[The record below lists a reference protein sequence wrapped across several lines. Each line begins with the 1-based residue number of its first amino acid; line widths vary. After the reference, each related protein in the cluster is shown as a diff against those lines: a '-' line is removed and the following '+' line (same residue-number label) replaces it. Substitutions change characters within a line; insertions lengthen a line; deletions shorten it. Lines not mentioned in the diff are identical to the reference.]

1 MYSSLWKLIL
11 TTASIAAVQA
21 APSLAD
27 VCTIPYVTAHLPP
40 ADVYPGISILSSS
53 VTANPVYNVSVED
66 QTFYPNAVF
75 DYCNVT
81 FKYARK
87 FSVSLSP
94 KTHFFIIHWVLFWFS
109 FSFFREK

>member
-1 MYSSLWKLIL
+1 MV

-40 ADVYPGISILSSS
+40 ADVYPGISVLSSS

-66 QTFYPNAVF
+66 QIFYPNAVF
-75 DYCNVT
+75 DYCDVT
-81 FKYARK
+81 FRYTRK
-87 FSVSLSP
+87 LSVSLSA
-94 KTHFFIIHWVLFWFS
+94 K
-109 FSFFREK
+109 